1 MKKEKFSSRFKKA
14 WNVFFN
20 KDPTVEEPSAYQYG
34 GGFGSG
40 YKPDRVRLSGGSEKS
55 IVGGIYARISIDASS
70 MNVRHVKVDEND
82 RFVEYMDTELNHCLS
97 VEANADQTG
106 RSMIQDAVLT
116 MLETG
121 SVAIVP
127 ARTEEALQTYLN
139 GVIPNEI
146 YELRAGKIVEWFPKY
161 VRVELYN
168 EVTGQK
174 QEVPVPKD
182 AVAIVENP
190 FYTIMNEYNSILQR
204 LIRKLN
210 LLDDI
215 DGQKG
220 SNKLDLLVQ
229 MPYSVKTD
237 LKRKEVDQR
246 RRDLEYQLTQS
257 KFGIG
262 WIDSTEHV
270 IQLNRA
276 VENNLLPQIEYLT
289 KMVYGQL
296 GITPEILN
304 GTADEQVMKNYLERT
319 ISPIMLAIT
328 EEMER
333 KFLTKT
339 GRSQKQAIKAFNDP
353 FRMVTPSQ
361 IAEMADKLTR
371 NEILTSNEVRKI
383 FGIRPSDDPTADEL
397 RNKNLNQNKQPGD
410 GQGIP
415 SDLSTQNNNQVI
427 SDEEYQKAMT
437 DLDTLDEQL
446 YDLSKELKHYASPYY
461 DPVKAHEYYER
472 TKQLKGHSTGTS
484 TAKLN
489 DTGKAA
495 VDYVKKSINSE
506 RDQKIQ
512 SEAAREKREAEAKIS
527 AYSQKVQQKIESIRA
542 QIKDDN
548 MMDSHKEHLRAQ
560 IADLRNQNKLQRAAI
575 QSVYKMNMAEI
586 RANTK
591 EEYAS
596 KYTNEIAK
604 IRSDPEMTVSGSGR
618 SSSETSIPKISDA
631 EYKERHSVIE
641 DRENKKISNEQ
652 ANAKFE
658 TIKKKYNRK

>member
-20 KDPTVEEPSAYQYG
+20 KDPTVEEPSAYPYG

-55 IVGGIYARISIDASS
+55 IVGGIYARISIDSAS

-82 RFVEYMDTELNHCLS
+82 RFVEYMDTALNYCLS

-127 ARTEEALQTYLN
+127 ARTEEALQTYSN
-139 GVIPNEI
+139 GVRPDEI

-161 VRVELYN
+161 IRVELYN

-182 AVAIVENP
+182 SVAIVENP

-210 LLDDI
+210 LLDQI
-215 DGQKG
+215 DGQNG

-257 KFGIG
+257 RFGIG

-289 KMVYGQL
+289 NMVYGQL

-339 GRSQKQAIKAFNDP
+339 GRTQNQAIQAFNDP

-383 FGIRPSDDPTADEL
+383 FGIKPSDDPTADEL
-397 RNKNLNQNKQPGD
+397 RNKNLNQNND
-410 GQGIP
+410 GNAGQVS
-415 SDLSTQNNNQVI
+415 SDLSAQNNGQLI

-472 TKQLKGHSTGTS
+472 TKQLKGRSKGTS

-489 DTGKAA
+489 DEGKAA
-495 VDYVKKSINSE
+495 ANYVKKSINSE

-512 SEAAREKREAEAKIS
+512 SEAAREKSEAETKIS
-527 AYSQKVQQKIESIRA
+527 VYSQKVQQKIESIRA
-542 QIKDDN
+542 QIKDNN

-575 QSVYKMNMAEI
+575 QAVYKTNMAEI

-596 KYTNEIAK
+596 KYADELAK
-604 IRSDPEMTVSGSGR
+604 IMSDPDMTVSGGSSG
-618 SSSETSIPKISDA
+618 SSAPKISDP
-631 EYKERHSVIE
+631 EYRERLSVIE
-641 DRENKKISNEQ
+641 NRNDKKITEEQ
-652 ANAKFE
+652 ANSKFE
-658 TIKKKYNRK
+658 ELRKKYKREK